1 MEPRAHTC
9 QVSSEPL
16 SHTIPNVPEIF
27 IFLLRYKE
35 EKQEPGMVVGIQ
47 EAGSGS
53 RARSSGSE
61 RKAILDYMSS
71 GLKAKDRRPQEKWHR
86 SWAIGF

>member
-1 MEPRAHTC
+1 MMPSLEVLGMEPRAHTC

-35 EKQEPGMVVGIQ
+35 EKQEPGMVVYRYNSGGWGRQQGQ
-47 EAGSGS
+47 EF
-53 RARSSGSE
+53 RV
-61 RKAILDYMSS
+61 
-71 GLKAKDRRPQEKWHR
+71 
-86 SWAIGF
+86 